1 MNTLRKYLVS
11 AFAAVVL
18 SLTLANVT
26 AMACEPVDEQPE
38 YTCYYER
45 EDACFCYYTCYCHVD
60 QDACDL
66 ALFRNGYSK
75 VLETE

>member
-11 AFAAVVL
+11 AFAAIAL
-18 SLTLANVT
+18 SLTLASVT
-26 AMACEPVDEQPE
+26 AMACPEVDDQPE
-38 YTCYYER
+38 YTCYYDW
-45 EDACFCYYTCYCHVD
+45 EDNCFCYYTCYCHVGPD
-60 QDACDL
+60 QCDL